1 MKKLFQKFISP
12 VRQKLTQEQRDV
24 CDEFLRGVLD
34 LRRFVRG
41 SIDSVVKHFAKASGG
56 DGLPLRYDDCE
67 MCAESIFKNLKKDF
81 LSYAHKHGIK
91 GFK

>member
-1 MKKLFQKFISP
+1 MTKDIRRDAKKDP
-12 VRQKLTQEQRDV
+12 TYCRAHDAR
-24 CDEFLRGVLD
+24 
-34 LRRFVRG
+34 
-41 SIDSVVKHFAKASGG
+41 SIIVVKHFAKARGG
-56 DGLPLRYDDCE
+56 DGLPLRYDDCD